1 MAVFTD
7 PVFGIQYDDRA
18 NSPPFRP
25 CSGRPGERDQASGVT
40 CPESGLIDAFSNP
53 VIGQSAIHERLLRQ
67 AVISLLNLERGG
79 GEGFSELFE
88 DQINQAN
95 AMVGPEMQVSM
106 TDALDSLTICTP
118 TEPEPI
124 VPGPRGTGRTP
135 TGRGATTSEP
145 SNRDEI
151 AIARAKLSSWVVGWT
166 SCAGD
171 SLVSI
176 SLGRPAGQPVPA
188 PTIPGPMAAVDF
200 ATCMATPDPLGLPFP
215 AQMLAC
221 LAQFGAPEDPS
232 TTAPTAIGKVV
243 CICL

>member
-1 MAVFTD
+1 VAVFTD

-18 NSPPFRP
+18 NSPPFRA
-25 CSGRPGERDQASGVT
+25 CSGRPGERDQASGIT
-40 CPESGLIDAFSNP
+40 CPESGLIDAFGLP
-53 VIGQSAIHERLLRQ
+53 VIGQSAIHEQLLRN
-67 AVISLLNLERGG
+67 AVRSLLNLERGE

-95 AMVGPEMQVSM
+95 AMVGPEMQVTMS
-106 TDALDSLTICTP
+106 DALDSLTICTP

-124 VPGPRGTGRTP
+124 VPGPRGTGRQT
-135 TGRGATTSEP
+135 TGRGTTTSEP

-151 AIARAKLSSWVVGWT
+151 AIARAKLSTWIVGWT

-176 SLGRPAGQPVPA
+176 SLGRPAGQPVPD
-188 PTIPGPMAAVDF
+188 PTIPGPGAIVDL
-200 ATCMATPDPLGLPFP
+200 ATCLAVPDPLGLPFP
-215 AQMLAC
+215 AQMLEC
-221 LAQFGAPEDPS
+221 LAQFGAPEPA
-232 TTAPTAIGKVV
+232 APTPIGDKVV